1 MYENLPQTMKDHGAF
16 CLWQYEKDRAGRMT
30 KVPYQTN
37 GMKASSTDRSAFTSF
52 DDAVS
57 HMAGYSGIGLGVF
70 DGLAAID
77 IDHCVTDGAL
87 SEMAQDIIGIMDSYT
102 EYSPSGTG
110 VRIIFSVRDLAYDK
124 DRYYINNR
132 GIGLE
137 VYVAGYTNRFVTVTG
152 NAISGSDIADRSEAL
167 MTVLEKYMVKPYIPV
182 SAIPAPGSYL
192 TDASVKMKAR
202 ESRQGEKFTAL
213 WTGVIPEGKSHS
225 EADAALCSM
234 LAFWCGGDTEQM
246 DRLFRQSALYRE
258 KWERDDYRIGTLNKA
273 VALATD
279 FYRPTGKKASAAD
292 DFDDL
297 LPMVAALAP
306 AENERYPWNDIG
318 NGRLFADVFR
328 DIARFVPER
337 KQWYIYD
344 GTRWVADTGSL
355 KAMELCKAL
364 ADAIMR
370 YALDIRDEHKRKSY
384 IDYCRK
390 WQSRHVRIII
400 LSDAQSVYPI
410 SMQEFDS
417 DRLLFNCGNGTLDLR
432 TMAFREHSAEDRL
445 TKITPVDY
453 VPGARSDRYTRFISE
468 IMSGDMDKARFLQK
482 ALGYS
487 VSGDTRFECMFF
499 LYGETT
505 RNGKGTLMESIL
517 RVMGDYGRAVRP
529 ETIALKH
536 SVNSQNPSEDI
547 ARLAGIHLANISEP
561 SRGLLLNAAQVKSMT
576 GNDTLN
582 ARFLHENSFD
592 FQPQFKLYVNT
603 NYLPVIT
610 DTTLFTSGRV
620 LIIPFDKHFEE
631 WEQDKGLKAEFRKPE
646 VQSAILNWMLE
657 GYRLLQTEGF
667 TPPQSVVDATNT
679 YYHDSDKIAQFAED
693 CLIADPGAEIRTAE
707 IYDAYRT
714 WCAGNGCCVENNRN
728 FIAELRKFDAGKVIR
743 KRPRSGGEK
752 TTVLMGYALREAVE
766 FLT

>member
-1 MYENLPQTMKDHGAF
+1 MKGGNALGKDEKPMYEKLPQMLKDHGAF
-16 CLWQYEKDRAGRMT
+16 CLWQYEKDKDGRMT

-37 GMKASSTDRSAFTSF
+37 GLRASSTDRGCFTSF
-52 DDAVS
+52 DDAGS
-57 HMAGYSGIGLGVF
+57 HMAGYFGIGLGVF
-70 DGLAAID
+70 DGFAAID

-87 SEMAQDIIGIMDSYT
+87 SGMAQDIIGIMDSYA

-110 VRIIFSVRDLAYDK
+110 VRILFRVRDVQYD
-124 DRYYINNR
+124 DSRYYINNR

-137 VYVAGYTNRFVTVTG
+137 VYVPGHTNRFVTVTG
-152 NAISGSDIADRSEAL
+152 NRISGSDIEDRPDAL
-167 MTVLEKYMVKPYIPV
+167 MTILEKYMVKPEKPASTI
-182 SAIPAPGSYL
+182 SAPGSYL
-192 TDASVKMKAR
+192 SDASVKSKAMA
-202 ESRQGEKFTAL
+202 SRQGDKFTAL
-213 WTGVIPEGKSHS
+213 WNGIIPEGKSHS

-246 DRLFRQSALYRE
+246 DRLFRQSGLYRE
-258 KWERDDYRIGTLNKA
+258 KWERDDYRSGTLNKA

-279 FYRPTGKKASAAD
+279 FYHPTGKSSAAD
-292 DFDDL
+292 DFNDL
-297 LPMVAALAP
+297 QQTVAAIAP
-306 AENERYPWNDIG
+306 AENDRYPWNDIG
-318 NGRLFADVFR
+318 NGKLYADMFR

-370 YALDIRDEHKRKSY
+370 YALDIRDEHKRKNY

-390 WQSRHVRIII
+390 WQSRHTRIII
-400 LSDAQSVYPI
+400 LSDAQSVYPV

-417 DRLLFNCGNGTLDLR
+417 DRFLFNCATGTLDLR
-432 TMAFREHSAEDRL
+432 TMEFREHSAEDRL

-453 VPGARSDRYTRFISE
+453 VPGARSERYTRFISE

-482 ALGYS
+482 ARGYS

-547 ARLAGIHLANISEP
+547 ARLAGIRLANISEP
-561 SRGLLLNAAQVKSMT
+561 SRGLLNAAQVKSMT

-603 NYLPVIT
+603 NYPFAISHT
-610 DTTLFTSGRV
+610 DHWDF
-620 LIIPFDKHFEE
+620 
-631 WEQDKGLKAEFRKPE
+631 GLE
-646 VQSAILNWMLE
+646 
-657 GYRLLQTEGF
+657 
-667 TPPQSVVDATNT
+667 
-679 YYHDSDKIAQFAED
+679 
-693 CLIADPGAEIRTAE
+693 
-707 IYDAYRT
+707 
-714 WCAGNGCCVENNRN
+714 
-728 FIAELRKFDAGKVIR
+728 
-743 KRPRSGGEK
+743 
-752 TTVLMGYALREAVE
+752 
-766 FLT
+766 

>member
-1 MYENLPQTMKDHGAF
+1 MYDNLPQNLKSCGAF
-16 CLWQYEKDRAGRMT
+16 CLWQYEKDRTGRIT
-30 KVPYQTN
+30 KVPYQIS
-37 GMKASSTDRSAFTSF
+37 GVKASSTDSSTFTTF
-52 DDAVS
+52 AEAVD
-57 HMAGYSGIGLGVF
+57 HMDGYSGIGLGVF
-70 DGLAAID
+70 DDLAAID
-77 IDHCVTDGAL
+77 IDHCVVDGAL

-110 VRIIFSVRDLAYDK
+110 VRILFRVRDVSYDK
-124 DRYYINNR
+124 NRYYINNR

-152 NAISGSDIADRSEAL
+152 NAISGIDVEERSDAL
-167 MTVLEKYMVKPYIPV
+167 MAVLDKYMRKEEKPV
-182 SAIPAPGSYL
+182 SAVQAPGSYL
-192 TDASVKMKAR
+192 SDASVKAKAMA
-202 ESRQGEKFTAL
+202 SRQGEKFTAL
-213 WTGVIPEGKSHS
+213 WKGIIPEGKSHS

-234 LAFWCGGDTEQM
+234 LAFWCGGDMEQM
-246 DRLFRQSALYRE
+246 DRLFRASGLYRE
-258 KWERDDYRIGTLNKA
+258 KWERDDYRNTTLFKA
-273 VALATD
+273 VSLATD
-279 FYRPTGKKASAAD
+279 FYRPMGQTSAAD
-292 DFDDL
+292 DFNDL
-297 LPMVAALAP
+297 QQAVNSLGP
-306 AENERYPWNDIG
+306 AENSRYPWNDIG
-318 NGRLFADVFR
+318 NGRLFADVFM
-328 DIARFVPER
+328 DIARYVPER
-337 KQWYIYD
+337 KQWFIYD
-344 GTRWVADTGSL
+344 GSRWVSDTGSL

-364 ADAIMR
+364 ADAVMR

-384 IDYCRK
+384 IDHCKK
-390 WQSRHVRIII
+390 WQSRHVRITI

-410 SMQEFDS
+410 SMQEFDA
-417 DRLLFNCGNGTLDLR
+417 DRYLFNCRNGTLDLR
-432 TMAFREHSAEDRL
+432 TMEFREHSAEDRL
-445 TKITPVDY
+445 TKITHVDY
-453 VPGARSDRYTRFISE
+453 VSGARNDRFSRFINE

-547 ARLAGIHLANISEP
+547 ARLAGIRLANISEP

-631 WEQDKGLKAEFRKPE
+631 WEQDKGLKAEFGRPE
-646 VQSAILNWMLE
+646 AQSAILNWMLE

-667 TPPQSVVDATNT
+667 LPPQSVIDATNS

-693 CLIADPGAEIRTAE
+693 CLIVDPVAETRTSE
-707 IYDAYRT
+707 LYDAYRT
-714 WCAGNGCCVENNRN
+714 WCVGNGCYVENNKN

-743 KRPRSGGEK
+743 KRPKSGGEK

>member
-1 MYENLPQTMKDHGAF
+1 MYEKLPQELKERGAF
-16 CLWQYEKDRAGRMT
+16 CLWKYEERDGRRT
-30 KVPYQTN
+30 KVPYQIN
-37 GMKASSTDRSAFTSF
+37 GFRANSTDKATFT
-52 DDAVS
+52 DYDTAAS
-57 HMAGYSGIGLGVF
+57 HMDGYDGIGIGVF
-70 DGLAAID
+70 ENICAID
-77 IDHCVTDGAL
+77 IDSCVENGVL
-87 SEMAQDIIGIMDSYT
+87 SELAENIIARMDSYT

-110 VRIIFSVRDLAYDK
+110 VRILFKASLPAFDK
-124 DRYYINNR
+124 DRFYINNR
-132 GIGLE
+132 QIKLE

-152 NAISGSDIADRSEAL
+152 NAISGIGIEERTEAL
-167 MTVLEKYMVKPYIPV
+167 SEVLDRYMRKAEKPV
-182 SAIPAPGSYL
+182 SRVAAPGSYL
-192 TDASVKMKAR
+192 SDASVLKRAFASK
-202 ESRQGEKFTAL
+202 QGEKFNAL
-213 WTGVIPEGKSHS
+213 WNGALPEGKSHS
-225 EADAALCSM
+225 EADAALCAM

-246 DRLFRQSALYRE
+246 DRLFRNSGLYRD
-258 KWERDDYRIGTLNKA
+258 KWERDDYRQATLTKA
-273 VALATD
+273 VAMCSD
-279 FYRPTGKKASAAD
+279 FYRPVGKTSAAD
-292 DFDDL
+292 DFNDIQQT
-297 LPMVAALAP
+297 VNALSP
-306 AENERYPWNDIG
+306 AENDRYPWNDIG
-318 NGRLFADVFR
+318 NGRLFADVFKA
-328 DIARFVPER
+328 IARFVPER
-337 KQWYIYD
+337 KQWFIYN
-344 GTRWVADTGSL
+344 GTRWVSDTGSL

-364 ADAIMR
+364 ADALMR
-370 YALDIRDEHKRKSY
+370 YALDIHDEHKRKSY
-384 IDYCRK
+384 IDFCRK
-390 WQSRHVRIII
+390 WQSRHMRITI

-417 DRLLFNCGNGTLDLR
+417 DRFLFNCANGTLDLR
-432 TMAFREHSAEDRL
+432 TMEFRGHSAEDRL
-445 TKITPVDY
+445 TKITPTEYD
-453 VPGARSDRYTRFISE
+453 PHAWSDRYNRFISE
-468 IMSGDMDKARFLQK
+468 IMSGDTEKAKFLQK

-547 ARLAGIHLANISEP
+547 ARLAGIRLANISEP

-631 WEQDKGLKAEFRKPE
+631 SEQDKGLKAEFAKPE

-657 GYRLLQTEGF
+657 GYRLLQTDGF
-667 TPPQSVVDATNT
+667 EVPKSVCNATQA
-679 YYHDSDKIAQFAED
+679 YYHESDKIAQFAED
-693 CLIADPGAEIRTAE
+693 CLVADPGAETKTAE
-707 IYDAYRT
+707 LYDAYRT
-714 WCAGNGCCVENNRN
+714 WCAGNGCYVENNKN
-728 FIAELRKFDAGKVIR
+728 FIAELRKFDVGKVIR
-743 KRPRSGGEK
+743 KRPKSGGEK

-766 FLT
+766 FLK